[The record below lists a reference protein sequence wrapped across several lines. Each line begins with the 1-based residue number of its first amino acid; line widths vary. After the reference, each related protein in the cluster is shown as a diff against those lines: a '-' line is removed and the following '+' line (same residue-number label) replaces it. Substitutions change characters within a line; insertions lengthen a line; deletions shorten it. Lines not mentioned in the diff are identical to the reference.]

1 MMLDVQLFGPL
12 AEAASGRVLRIDL
25 PGTTAVNAARVV
37 ARLAEVHPRL
47 RPMLAGARL
56 AVNCQYAGPE
66 DPILE
71 SDQLA
76 LIAMVGGG

>member
-1 MMLDVQLFGPL
+1 MTLDVQLFGPL
-12 AEAASGRVLRIDL
+12 AEAASGRVLRLDL
-25 PGTTAVNAARVV
+25 SGVATINAARVM
-37 ARLAEVHPRL
+37 ARIAEVHPRL